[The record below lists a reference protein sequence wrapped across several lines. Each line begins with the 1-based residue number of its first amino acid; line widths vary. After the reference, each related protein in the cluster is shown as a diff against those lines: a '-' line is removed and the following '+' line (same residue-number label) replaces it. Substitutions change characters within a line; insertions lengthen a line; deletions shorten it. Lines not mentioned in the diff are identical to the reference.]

1 MEGYTKIKIE
11 LTDKISCDDI
21 MVKYGVEKYDPQD
34 LTIGVSNTFLT
45 IYKKPDELKEL
56 NKYI

>member
-1 MEGYTKIKIE
+1 MF
-11 LTDKISCDDI
+11 
-21 MVKYGVEKYDPQD
+21 KYGVGGHDHQD
-34 LTIGVSNTFLT
+34 LTIGVSGIFLT